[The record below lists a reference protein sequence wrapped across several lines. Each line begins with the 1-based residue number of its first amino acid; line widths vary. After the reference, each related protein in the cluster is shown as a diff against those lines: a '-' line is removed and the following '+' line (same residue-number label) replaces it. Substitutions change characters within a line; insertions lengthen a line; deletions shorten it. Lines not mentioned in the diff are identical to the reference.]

1 MLRSFLIRLSKAEWA
16 RKLLMD
22 WGLARS
28 AARRFVAGETADE
41 ALQAVQELNRQGILA
56 TLDQLGENTATPAD
70 ARQTADEIQ
79 TILDRIAQAGA
90 HANVSLKLSQI
101 GLLVDRGS
109 CQENLARILEHA
121 RGCQNFVRIDMED
134 SAVTSQTLDL
144 YRAMRQAG
152 FDNVGVVLQAYLRR
166 TEADLQTLLPLETR
180 VRLCKGAYN
189 EPAGVAFPS
198 KADVDANY
206 DRLACLVLDH
216 AAASPADPLRS
227 DAGSDGFFPPRP
239 AFATHDPQRIAHAT
253 AYADS
258 LRLPKDAFEFQM
270 LYGIRRDL
278 QTGLV
283 ARGYAVRIYVPYG
296 THWYPYLMR
305 RLAERPAN
313 LWFML
318 SNALRR

>member
-56 TLDQLGENTATPAD
+56 TLDHLGENTATSAD
-70 ARQTADEIQ
+70 ARQAADE
-79 TILDRIAQAGA
+79 TLEMFDRIAQAGA
-90 HANVSLKLSQI
+90 WANVSVKLSQI
-101 GLLVDRGS
+101 GLLIDAGM
-109 CQENLARILEHA
+109 CQENLARILENA

-134 SAVTSQTLDL
+134 SPVTSQTLDI

-166 TEADLQTLLPLETR
+166 TETDLQALLPLEAR

-189 EPAGVAFPS
+189 EPAGVAFPGKS
-198 KADVDANY
+198 DVDANY
-206 DRLACLVLDH
+206 DRLACQLLDH
-216 AAASPADPLRS
+216 VAGFPEDTQRTA
-227 DAGSDGFFPPRP
+227 AGSGSFFPPRP
-239 AFATHDPQRIAHAT
+239 AFATHDPQRITHT
-253 AYADS
+253 IAYAES

-278 QTGLV
+278 QADLV
-283 ARGYAVRIYVPYG
+283 AQGYAVRIYVPYG

>member
-1 MLRSFLIRLSKAEWA
+1 MER
-16 RKLLMD
+16 
-22 WGLARS
+22 GLARS

-56 TLDQLGENTATPAD
+56 TLDHLGENTATPAD
-70 ARQTADEIQ
+70 ARQATDEI
-79 TILDRIAQAGA
+79 LEMFDRIAQAGVR
-90 HANVSLKLSQI
+90 ANVSIKLSQI
-101 GLLVDRGS
+101 GLLVDAGM
-109 CQENLARILEHA
+109 CQENLMRILEHA

-134 SAVTSQTLDL
+134 SPVTSQTLES

-166 TEADLQTLLPLETR
+166 TEADLQALLPLETR

-189 EPAGVAFPS
+189 EPAGVAFPV

-206 DRLACLVLDH
+206 DRLACQLLDH
-216 AAASPADPLRS
+216 VAGNPEDALRTA
-227 DAGSDGFFPPRP
+227 AGSGGFFPPRP
-239 AFATHDPQRIAHAT
+239 AFATHDPQRIAHAI
-253 AYADS
+253 AYAES

-278 QTGLV
+278 QADLV
-283 ARGYAVRIYVPYG
+283 TQGYAVRIYVPYG